1 MNPLLQKALE
11 KLGLKSFN
19 DLNDIEKETFKTW
32 ETILQGKKIT
42 QDDVIGE
49 IKNFQEKILSQL
61 EDAELSEKAKS
72 YLLAQLGVVRLIVRI
87 VESPKQDI
95 ARVEQEIE
103 SLSGR

>member
-19 DLNDIEKETFKTW
+19 DLNEIEKETFKTW

-95 ARVEQEIE
+95 ARVEQEIA

>member
-19 DLNDIEKETFKTW
+19 DLNELEKETFKSW

-42 QDDVIGE
+42 QDDVIEE
-49 IKNFQEKILSQL
+49 IKNFQEKILVKL
-61 EDAELSEKAKS
+61 EDSSLSEKVKN

-87 VESPKQDI
+87 VENPKQDI
-95 ARVEQEIE
+95 RRVEQEIN
-103 SLSGR
+103 SLKGR